1 MLCKVG
7 RTHEMKIKNTE
18 ETIKRG
24 LSNYFKLILFKT
36 AWEHLRR
43 AFKKFGSIKI

>member
-7 RTHEMKIKNTE
+7 RTHEMKIKNME

-24 LSNYFKLILFKT
+24 LSNYLKQ
-36 AWEHLRR
+36 
-43 AFKKFGSIKI
+43 